1 MINPFG
7 ELIGWR
13 LLAREQGSSLYE
25 LDVAPQHL
33 NPNGVL
39 HGGVIFAL
47 ADNGM
52 GAALT
57 SLLDEHE
64 QCASITVNITF
75 LKAVTAGTLVCATHT
90 VQKGR
95 SVAFLESVIRSGDRV
110 VARAQ
115 GTFSIHRARSDGAG
129 MPKSVLLDTERNA

>member
-1 MINPFG
+1 MVNPYG

-13 LLAREQGSSLYE
+13 LLQRENGNSRYE

-33 NPNGVL
+33 NPNGVI
-39 HGGVIFAL
+39 HGGVLFAL

-57 SLLDEHE
+57 TLLGEHE
-64 QCASITVNITF
+64 RCASIAVNITF
-75 LKAVTAGTLVCATHT
+75 LKAVTTGTLVCTTRT

-95 SVAFLESVIRSGDRV
+95 SVAFMESEVSNGEQV

-115 GTFSIHRARSDGAG
+115 GTFSIFKSNRAVS
-129 MPKSVLLDTERNA
+129 

>member
-1 MINPFG
+1 MVNPFG

-13 LLAREQGSSLYE
+13 LLARADGASRYE

-39 HGGVIFAL
+39 HGGVLFAL

-52 GAALT
+52 GSALT
-57 SLLDEHE
+57 TLLGEHE
-64 QCASITVNITF
+64 QCASIAVNITF
-75 LKAVTAGTLVCATHT
+75 LKAVTAGTLTCATRT

-95 SVAFLESVIRSGDRV
+95 SVAFLESEVSNGDQI

-115 GTFSIHRARSDGAG
+115 GTFSIFKARGL
-129 MPKSVLLDTERNA
+129 PL

>member
-1 MINPFG
+1 MVNPFG

-13 LLAREQGSSLYE
+13 LITRANGGSLYE

-39 HGGVIFAL
+39 HGGVLFAL

-57 SLLDEHE
+57 SLLGEHE
-64 QCASITVNITF
+64 QCASIAVNITF
-75 LKAVTAGTLVCATHT
+75 LKAVTGGTLTCATRT

-95 SVAFLESVIRSGDRV
+95 SVAFLESEVSNGEQM

-115 GTFSIHRARSDGAG
+115 GTFSIFKAR
-129 MPKSVLLDTERNA
+129 P

>member
-1 MINPFG
+1 MVNPFG

-13 LLAREQGSSLYE
+13 LIARENGSSRYE

-39 HGGVIFAL
+39 HGGVLFAL

-52 GAALT
+52 GSALT
-57 SLLDEHE
+57 TLLAEHE
-64 QCASITVNITF
+64 QCASIAVNITF
-75 LKAVTAGTLVCATHT
+75 LRAVTAGTLTCATRT

-95 SVAFLESVIRSGDRV
+95 SVAFLESEVSNGDQI

-115 GTFSIHRARSDGAG
+115 GTFSIFR
-129 MPKSVLLDTERNA
+129 ERGLPP